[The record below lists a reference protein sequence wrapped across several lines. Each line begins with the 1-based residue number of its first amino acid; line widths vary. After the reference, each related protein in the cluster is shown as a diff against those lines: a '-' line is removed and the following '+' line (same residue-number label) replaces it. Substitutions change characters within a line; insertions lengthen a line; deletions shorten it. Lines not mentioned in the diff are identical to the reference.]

1 MNGQVPPRHLAE
13 FLLPANLNYV
23 PDILVV
29 GTQEVFPEKS
39 EWEVISHT
47 YLPLIGLSFAIL
59 KNPCRKIYSRLQQV
73 LEF

>member
-39 EWEVISHT
+39 EWEVNSYT
-47 YLPLIGLSFAIL
+47 CL
-59 KNPCRKIYSRLQQV
+59 
-73 LEF
+73 